1 MKSLKLSL
9 LRGVC
14 QIPSYV
20 AFQQGFFREE
30 GLDVSISIQPTAWLI
45 PDRLAAG
52 ETHFAMLPWTR
63 SAASEESSDPLV
75 VLAGSGYE
83 EAAIVVRNGVE
94 VDAVQ
99 SIAVPREGGMKD
111 LTAQGLLDSL
121 GWGGVDQIRQPSG
134 DGAILAFVG
143 GGVDAASMIEPY
155 ATMLETLG
163 MGRVVRRTGDVW
175 PGVPGCCLSTSRR
188 FLEQKPDV
196 AEKVVRAFVRGVEA
210 VREQPEQAAAAAYP
224 YIGIAP
230 ETIRA
235 ALCSNRP
242 RVDGIRNT
250 KAMDEALHLMRSL
263 GYLQSIPSRFVD
275 TTLLDRVQAELA
287 VGAAAS

>member
-1 MKSLKLSL
+1 MMSLKVSL

-14 QIPSYV
+14 QIPAYV
-20 AFQQGFFREE
+20 AYKQGYFEEE
-30 GLDVSISIQPTAWLI
+30 GFDVSIEIQPTAWLI
-45 PDRLAAG
+45 PGQLAAG
-52 ETHFAMLPWTR
+52 STHFAMLPWTR
-63 SAASEESSDPLV
+63 SAASQESPEPLV

-83 EAAIVVRNGVE
+83 EAAIVVRTGVE
-94 VDAVQ
+94 IENVR

-121 GWGGVDQIRQPSG
+121 GWGEIDQIRQPSG

-143 GGVDAASMIEPY
+143 GGADAASMIEPY

-163 MGRVVRRTGDVW
+163 MGRIVRRTGDVW

-188 FLEQKPDV
+188 LLDDRPEA
-196 AEKVVRAFVRGVEA
+196 AERVVRAFARGVETA
-210 VREQPEQAAAAAYP
+210 CERPEEAAGAAYP

-235 ALCSNRP
+235 ALRSNRP
-242 RVDGIRNT
+242 NIDGIRNVEE
-250 KAMDEALHLMRSL
+250 MERVLHLMRKL
-263 GYLQSIPSRFVD
+263 GYIRTIPTRFVD
-275 TTLLDRVQAELA
+275 TTLLDAVQS
-287 VGAAAS
+287 GAMARAAKL